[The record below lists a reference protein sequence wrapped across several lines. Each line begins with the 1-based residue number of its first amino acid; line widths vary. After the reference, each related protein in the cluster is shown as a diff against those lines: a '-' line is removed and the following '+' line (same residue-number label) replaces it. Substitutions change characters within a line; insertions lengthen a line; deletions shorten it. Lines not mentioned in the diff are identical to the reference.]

1 MKNIRVI
8 LEKQMKDTIKNKEIL
23 LQFLLFPI
31 IAAVMENTV
40 SIEGMPER
48 FFVNLFSVM
57 YVGMAPLV
65 SMSSILSEEKEKNT
79 LRMLMLSGVKSW
91 EYLLGTGLTV
101 FLCCMLGA
109 LSLGLTG
116 HYSGRNLMLFL
127 LVMAAGMVTSLV
139 LGAAIGT
146 FCKTQMMATSIT
158 IPAMMVFA
166 FLPMLAMFND
176 PIRRIAGFSYTQQ
189 MSLWLTGLGGMGKY
203 DPHLEILLVDLAAA
217 GALFAAG
224 YKRSGLS

>member
-8 LEKQMKDTIKNKEIL
+8 LEKQLKDTIKNKEIL

-40 SIEGMPER
+40 SIEGMPES

-79 LRMLMLSGVKSW
+79 LRMLMLSGVKPW

-109 LSLGLTG
+109 LSLGLQ
-116 HYSGRNLMLFL
+116 
-127 LVMAAGMVTSLV
+127 
-139 LGAAIGT
+139 AIT
-146 FCKTQMMATSIT
+146 AE
-158 IPAMMVFA
+158 
-166 FLPMLAMFND
+166 
-176 PIRRIAGFSYTQQ
+176 
-189 MSLWLTGLGGMGKY
+189 
-203 DPHLEILLVDLAAA
+203 EI
-217 GALFAAG
+217 
-224 YKRSGLS
+224 

>member
-1 MKNIRVI
+1 MQLKYLKSLSN
-8 LEKQMKDTIKNKEIL
+8 QYPN
-23 LQFLLFPI
+23 
-31 IAAVMENTV
+31 IAAASTE
-40 SIEGMPER
+40 II
-48 FFVNLFSVM
+48 NLQ
-57 YVGMAPLV
+57 A
-65 SMSSILSEEKEKNT
+65 ILNLPKGTEHFLT
-79 LRMLMLSGVKSW
+79 DIHG
-91 EYLLGTGLTV
+91 EYEQ
-101 FLCCMLGA
+101 FN
-109 LSLGLTG
+109 

-158 IPAMMVFA
+158 VPAMMVFA

>member
-8 LEKQMKDTIKNKEIL
+8 LEKQLKDTIKNKEIL

-79 LRMLMLSGVKSW
+79 LRMLMLSGVKPW
-91 EYLLGTGLTV
+91 EYLLGT
-101 FLCCMLGA
+101 
-109 LSLGLTG
+109 GLTG